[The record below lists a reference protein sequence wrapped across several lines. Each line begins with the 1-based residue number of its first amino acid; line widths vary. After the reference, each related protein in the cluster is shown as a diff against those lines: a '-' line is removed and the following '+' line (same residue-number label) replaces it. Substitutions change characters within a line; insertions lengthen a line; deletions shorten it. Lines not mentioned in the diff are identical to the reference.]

1 MEIKQY
7 FAILKKRLWILLLL
21 PLIAGSISE
30 YMSHYVMTPL
40 YEANTTLYVINDRG
54 NAQYPIAYEDLII
67 GEFLVKDY
75 RELAKSRTVTGA
87 VVEELDLKGFT
98 PGMLASMVNVS
109 SKNDTRIIEIS
120 VQDTD
125 PARARDIANKLGEV
139 FKAKVIELM
148 KADNVNIVDPAE
160 LPESPVSPRTI
171 VNIAVAVFAGLM
183 GAAGLAFFIEYMDDS
198 IKSSEDV
205 EKYLKL
211 NVLGTIPAL
220 NIK

>member
-1 MEIKQY
+1 MEIKQI
-7 FAILKKRLWILLLL
+7 FAVLKKRLWILIFL
-21 PLIAGSISE
+21 PVVAASVSAYLSL
-30 YMSHYVMTPL
+30 YVMIPV

-54 NAQYPIAYEDLII
+54 NTQYPLAYEDLII
-67 GEFLVKDY
+67 GEYLVKDY

-98 PGMLASMVNVS
+98 PGMLASMVNVN

-120 VQDTD
+120 VKDTD
-125 PARARDIANKLGEV
+125 PARAMDIANKLGEV

-160 LPESPVSPRTI
+160 LPGSPVSPRTT
-171 VNIAVAVFAGLM
+171 VNIAVAVLAGLM
-183 GAAGLAFFIEYMDDS
+183 AAAGLAFFIEYMDDS

-211 NVLGTIPAL
+211 NVLGAIPAL